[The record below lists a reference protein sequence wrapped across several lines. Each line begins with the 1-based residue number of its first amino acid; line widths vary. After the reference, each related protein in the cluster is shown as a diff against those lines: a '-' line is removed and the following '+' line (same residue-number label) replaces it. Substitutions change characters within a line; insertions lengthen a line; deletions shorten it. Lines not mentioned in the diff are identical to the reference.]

1 MLKEEKELEL
11 KRTMEMANKSMIEK
25 ERFHEAITNIKRS
38 PKTKL
43 LNQTQKTLDS
53 QKEDF

>member
-43 LNQTQKTLDS
+43 LNQTQRTLDS